1 MSGIKAHFKGTVTQD
16 PELKYTNNSGTAYC
30 RIPIACNWREQ
41 GEQRTQ
47 YVDATAWGRT
57 AEFAAA
63 YIRSGA
69 RVAIDLDR
77 VHNREYKRNSD
88 GALVT
93 SFSGTVVEVDLID
106 WPENDQQAKPNP
118 QANQNPQNPPPA
130 DTGGFNDVN
139 FDDPG
144 AATPAANG
152 HDTVPANSDPTPPP
166 AADFDDP
173 FDDDPP
179 F

>member
-1 MSGIKAHFKGTVTQD
+1 MSGIKAHFKGTVTHD

-30 RIPIACNWREQ
+30 RVPIACNWREQ

-57 AEFAAA
+57 AEFASS
-63 YIRSGA
+63 YIRRGS
-69 RVAIDLDR
+69 RVVVDLDR
-77 VHNREYKRNSD
+77 IYNRQYARNSD
-88 GALVT
+88 GATMT
-93 SFSGTVVEVDLID
+93 SLSGTVVELDLID
-106 WPENDQQAKPNP
+106 WPEDDQKKEQT
-118 QANQNPQNPPPA
+118 QQPA

-139 FDDPG
+139 FDDPLN
-144 AATPAANG
+144 AAPAANG
-152 HDTVPANSDPTPPP
+152 HDSAPSGAAPAP
-166 AADFDDP
+166 AQAPAQNPQPVVEHDDP